1 MMPAYFTMEVAFKK
15 NALYECFVRDVYD
28 IFSQS
33 GFKFKCGFWYGKD
46 MSMEQII
53 EWNQKHLQNKFE
65 LGFTEQVKHDYK
77 QILLDTDIYSELRL
91 YWIYT
96 NERIYLHLIV
106 PEFDVRTYEGHYYFV
121 EDKIRPLL
129 LIACNVWDTGLTS
142 TIQSYL
148 ELDEGGVDIEE
159 LEQGQLPQ
167 IHPFCII
174 DKNLNQGIAL
184 KLKGDF
190 NCKSLSNDGIL
201 IIDNSWLKDNS
212 SQSSYN
218 VI

>member
-1 MMPAYFTMEVAFKK
+1 MPAYFTMEVAFKK

-28 IFSQS
+28 IFYQF

-46 MSMEQII
+46 MSFEQII
-53 EWNQKHLQNKFE
+53 DWNQKHLQNKFE
-65 LGFTEQVKHDYK
+65 LGFAEHVKHDYK

-91 YWIYT
+91 YWIYSKD
-96 NERIYLHLIV
+96 RIYLHVIV
-106 PEFDVRTYEGHYYFV
+106 PESDVRTYAYEGHYYFV

-129 LIACNVWDTGLTS
+129 LVACNVWDTGLAV

-148 ELDEGGVDIEE
+148 ELDEGGLDIEE

-174 DKNLNQGIAL
+174 DKNLNQGIDL
-184 KLKGDF
+184 KLKSDF
-190 NCKSLSNDGIL
+190 IYNNLSNDGIL
-201 IIDNSWLKDNS
+201 IIDNSWLIDN
-212 SQSSYN
+212 
-218 VI
+218 